1 MNAEDIASLTPTDTD
16 PTPLYMQV
24 AMGVRRLI
32 EGKRWTEQQALPSE
46 RQFVDLLGI
55 SRVTARSALAQLEEW
70 GLVLR
75 KQGSGTFVATRL
87 EQPLSRLSSFS
98 EELRLRGIAS
108 GSTWLSR
115 DIAHANPEEMLAL
128 NIGSST
134 QVARLKRLRTADGA
148 TMSIEYSRLPVRF
161 LPQPERVDVSLYQYL
176 DDAGTPVVRA
186 LQRISA
192 VNATAEQAQL
202 LGIQSGAALLF
213 ITRKGFAA
221 DDSVIEYTHSH
232 CIPAVYEF
240 IAELQRTV

>member
-1 MNAEDIASLTPTDTD
+1 MNAEDIASLTPVDTD

-24 AMGVRRLI
+24 AMGVRKLI
-32 EGKRWTEQQALPSE
+32 EGKRWKEQQALPSE
-46 RQFVDLLGI
+46 RQFVELLGV
-55 SRVTARSALAQLEEW
+55 SRVTARSALAQLEAW

-115 DIAHANPEEMLAL
+115 DVAHANPEEMLAL
-128 NIGSST
+128 NLGANA

-148 TMSIEYSRLPVRF
+148 TMSIEYSRLPIRY
-161 LPQPERVDVSLYQYL
+161 LPEPKLVDVSLYQYL

-192 VNATAEQAQL
+192 VNANPEQSAL
-202 LGIQSGAALLF
+202 LGVANGSALLF

-221 DDSVIEYTHSH
+221 DDAVIEYTHSY

-240 IAELQRTV
+240 VAELQRKI